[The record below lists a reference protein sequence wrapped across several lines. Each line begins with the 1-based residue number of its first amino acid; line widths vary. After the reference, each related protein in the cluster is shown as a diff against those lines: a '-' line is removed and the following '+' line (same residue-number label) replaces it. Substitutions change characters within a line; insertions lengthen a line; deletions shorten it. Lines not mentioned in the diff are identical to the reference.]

1 MIMGAATRKIQVGIV
16 DDHSLLRKALAKL
29 IGSFE
34 NYTVLFE
41 GDNGKDLKT
50 KITPQSV
57 IPDIILLDVNMPD
70 MDGYETVRW
79 LHKTYP
85 QIKVLALSMFSDEN
99 TIIPMLRLGAKGYIL
114 KNIEPEELKQALDSI
129 MQKDFY
135 LSEYISGKIISGLH
149 KDLGN
154 PEDPIVLK
162 DKEKEFLRLVCSEL
176 SYKDIA
182 DKMFISPRTVDNY
195 RNTLFEKLKVRTRV
209 GLVMFAIKNSLIE
222 F

>member
-1 MIMGAATRKIQVGIV
+1 MGAATKKILVGIV

-41 GDNGKDLKT
+41 GDNGKDIKT
-50 KITPQSV
+50 KITQHV

-79 LHKTYP
+79 LHKNYP
-85 QIKVLALSMFSDEN
+85 QVKVLALSMFSDEN
-99 TIIPMLRLGAKGYIL
+99 TIIRMLRLGAKGYIL
-114 KNIEPEELKQALDSI
+114 KNIEPEELKLALDSI
-129 MQKDFY
+129 MKKDFY

-154 PEDPIVLK
+154 PEDPIVLN
-162 DKEKEFLRLVCSEL
+162 DKEKEFLRLVCSEM

-182 DKMFISPRTVDNY
+182 EKMFISPRTVDNH

-209 GLVMFAIKNSLIE
+209 GLVMFAIKNGLVEI
-222 F
+222 

>member
-1 MIMGAATRKIQVGIV
+1 MAVASKKIQVGIV
-16 DDHSLLRKALAKL
+16 DDHNLLRKALAKL

-34 NYTVLFE
+34 SYAVLFE
-41 GDNGKDLKT
+41 GDNGKDIKA
-50 KITPQSV
+50 KITQHV

-79 LHKTYP
+79 LHKNYP
-85 QIKVLALSMFSDEN
+85 QVKVLALSMFSDEN
-99 TIIPMLRLGAKGYIL
+99 TIIRMLRLGAKGYIL
-114 KNIEPEELKQALDSI
+114 KNIEPEELKLALDSI
-129 MQKDFY
+129 MKKDFY

-149 KDLGN
+149 KDLVN
-154 PEDPIVLK
+154 PEDPIVLN
-162 DKEKEFLRLVCSEL
+162 DKEKEFLRLVCSEM

-209 GLVMFAIKNSLIE
+209 GLVMFAIKNGLVEI
-222 F
+222 